1 MKSIEEQIRRAME
14 EGKFEDLPGKGRP
27 LDMQENPYEDPQWS
41 MAYRMLRSGGF
52 TLPWI
57 ESRKEIGDPVA
68 EARANLARAWEWRQV
83 ALSDGE
89 SPALIDDEWRRALAA
104 FQNRV
109 DEINI
114 KIAAYNLEVP
124 TSSLQLPPLSAEKE
138 IAAITGAEM

>member
-57 ESRKEIGDPVA
+57 ESRKEIGDSVA

-104 FQNRV
+104 FQIRV

-114 KIAAYNLEVP
+114 KIIAYNLDVP
-124 TSSLQLPPLSAEKE
+124 TSSLQLPPLSAENE
-138 IAAITGAEM
+138 IAAITGGEM